1 MAKTSRAAAQ
11 LELFKAQIVDVSLRD
26 ERDAMEFPMFAL
38 QKTKRTKPLHY
49 KRHGVEILVTAPAD
63 IGIATIWDA
72 DFILWIASQLNEAI
86 NRGQAVSPR
95 LWVVPNQFMLQTGRT
110 GADNGERGGK
120 AYAEFKAM
128 LRRLRA
134 TSVFTNIEADGR
146 THEQSWSWISEYDA
160 ELDGR
165 KRVTGLEVQIPT
177 WLFNRIVKD
186 RAVLSI
192 VPDYFLLTGGIERWL
207 YRIAR
212 KMVGRDASWE
222 IPLHELHA
230 RYPTGREMK
239 KFKLDLKRVIHE
251 SSIPEY
257 ALGWDEA
264 RELVIFIR
272 REKFRSAIPP
282 VAPTGAAPAR

>member
-1 MAKTSRAAAQ
+1 MVRTAKAAAQ

-26 ERDAMEFPMFAL
+26 ERDAMEFPMFSL
-38 QKTKRTKPLHY
+38 SKNKRSKPLHY
-49 KRHGVEILVTAPAD
+49 KRHGVEILVTAPED

-86 NRGQAVSPR
+86 NRGMPVSPR

-110 GADNGERGGK
+110 TSKERGGSS
-120 AYAEFKAM
+120 YAEFRAM
-128 LRRLRA
+128 LRRLKA

-146 THEQSWSWISEYDA
+146 SHEKSWSWITEYDA
-160 ELDGR
+160 EIDSG

-192 VPDYFLLTGGIERWL
+192 VPDYFQLSGGIERWL

-212 KMVGRDASWE
+212 KLAGRDPAWE

-230 RYPTGREMK
+230 RYPSGREFK
-239 KFKLDLKRVIHE
+239 KFKADIKQVIAE

-257 ALGWDEA
+257 ALAWVDA
-264 RELVIFIR
+264 REAVAFLR
-272 REKFRSAIPP
+272 RSAKPP
-282 VAPTGAAPAR
+282 IAAPKATS